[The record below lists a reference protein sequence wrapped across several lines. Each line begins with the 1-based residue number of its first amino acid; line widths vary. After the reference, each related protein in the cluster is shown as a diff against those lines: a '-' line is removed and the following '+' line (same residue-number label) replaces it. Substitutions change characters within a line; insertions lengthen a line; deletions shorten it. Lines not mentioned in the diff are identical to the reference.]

1 MTIQLYHCKGARSL
15 RPVWTLEEMGIDYD
29 LHVLPFPPRVFKKDY
44 LGTNVLG
51 TVPYM
56 IDGDV
61 HMTESSGMAKY
72 LVDRYGP
79 TPIAVDVDD
88 PEYGAFLNWLFF
100 SDATLTFPQ
109 TLFLRYTRLE
119 PEERRVPQVAEDLP
133 QVVPGPVAA
142 GGEGDLGRARF
153 PVLRQ
158 VHDRRHLR
166 RLRAAP
172 GDIARHRRLRRQRAA
187 LLDAVAGS
195 SLLPAD
201 SRGVRAWAAER
212 PVGCSWR

>member
-51 TVPYM
+51 TVPCM

-88 PEYGAFLNWLFF
+88 AEYGAYLNWLFY

-119 PEERRVPQVAEDLP
+119 PEERRVPQVAEDYRKWF
-133 QVVPGPVAA
+133 
-142 GGEGDLGRARF
+142 LGRLRLVEKATSDGRDFLCCDRF
-153 PVLRQ
+153 TIADICVGYGLHLATSLGIDDFGEN
-158 VHDRRHLR
+158 VRRYWTGLQEI
-166 RLRAAP
+166 P
-172 GDIARHRRLRRQRAA
+172 SYQRIRE
-187 LLDAVAGS
+187 V
-195 SLLPAD
+195 
-201 SRGVRAWAAER
+201 
-212 PVGCSWR
+212 